1 MLGLGGVLL
10 FTVKVE
16 RVTELVDAATN
27 RASKL
32 RNSLRA
38 EDREGDDQHDDQL
51 QWSDAEGHTKTLAD
65 DLAMVTVAG
74 EEVLSHAWMVQNG
87 PDSRGFMRQPP
98 REAEAPGSPALTS
111 AREERLELGLLAQR
125 VEV

>member
-38 EDREGDDQHDDQL
+38 EDREGDDKHDDQL

-65 DLAMVTVAG
+65 DLAMVTRLRAHPRRHRAG
-74 EEVLSHAWMVQNG
+74 
-87 PDSRGFMRQPP
+87 P
-98 REAEAPGSPALTS
+98 R
-111 AREERLELGLLAQR
+111 
-125 VEV
+125 

>member
-10 FTVKVE
+10 FTVGVD

-38 EDREGDDQHDDQL
+38 EDREGDDEHDGPAPTTAGRRATGSASAGTPRTA
-51 QWSDAEGHTKTLAD
+51 WSRADRGEPDGALAFSAC
-65 DLAMVTVAG
+65 LA
-74 EEVLSHAWMVQNG
+74 
-87 PDSRGFMRQPP
+87 R
-98 REAEAPGSPALTS
+98 
-111 AREERLELGLLAQR
+111 
-125 VEV
+125 